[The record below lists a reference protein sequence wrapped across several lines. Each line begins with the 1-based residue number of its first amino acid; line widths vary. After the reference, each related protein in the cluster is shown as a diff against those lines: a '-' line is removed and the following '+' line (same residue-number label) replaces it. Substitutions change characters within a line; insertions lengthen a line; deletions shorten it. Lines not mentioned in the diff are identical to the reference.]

1 MQQINTFK
9 NFIGQDSVKKTI
21 KTMLSSKIKQNK
33 TLDHI
38 LFYGMPGTGKT
49 TLANIISK
57 EINTKV
63 HYAQGP
69 MLDKKSDI
77 ITLFNNIKEN
87 DVVFIDEIHGINK
100 NIEELM
106 YSIMQDFKIDII
118 IGKDTNSKMLRIN
131 IKPFTLIG
139 ATTKLHQIS
148 QPFRDRFGYIAKFQ
162 PYNIDNIAQI
172 ITNYISD
179 RELEITEKEIYY
191 IAQFAKYTPR
201 IAINLIE
208 RIIDFSIANNTKKI
222 SITNIKKYLKIMG
235 IYKYG
240 LNDEHIEYLKVLNE
254 GNKCNY
260 FSLDLISGITNYEKE
275 NILMEIEP
283 ILLQLKFIIKTS
295 RGRKITRNGIEYINS
310 FMNI

>member
-1 MQQINTFK
+1 MQQINSFK
-9 NFIGQDSVKKTI
+9 RFIGQESVKKTI
-21 KTMLSSKIKQNK
+21 KTMINSKLKQNK

-49 TLANIISK
+49 TLANIISQQ
-57 EINTKV
+57 INTKV

-69 MLDKKSDI
+69 MLDRKSDI

-100 NIEELM
+100 NIEELL
-106 YSIMQDFKIDII
+106 YSIMQDFKIDIV
-118 IGKDTNSKMLRIN
+118 IGKDANSKMVRIN

-139 ATTKLHQIS
+139 ATTKLHQIA
-148 QPFRDRFGYIAKFQ
+148 QPLRDRFGYIAKFQ
-162 PYNIDNIAQI
+162 PYNIDDIAQI
-172 ITNYISD
+172 ITNYITDRQLDISD
-179 RELEITEKEIYY
+179 KEIIY

-201 IAINLIE
+201 IALNLIE
-208 RIIDFSIANNTKKI
+208 RIIDFSVANNTQKI
-222 SITNIKKYLKIMG
+222 TINNIKKYLTIMG

-254 GNKCNY
+254 DNKYNY
-260 FSLDLISGITNYEKE
+260 FSLDLIAGITNYDKE

-295 RGRKITRNGIEYINS
+295 RGRRITKAGIEYINS
-310 FMNI
+310 FKNI